1 MPIPKAKSK
10 PPQDIG
16 RMKVLL
22 HSFPKFGKST
32 WAASIPDSIFLA
44 TEPGLGCIEAMRWED
59 EKGNYVI
66 DTWTKLMDATREVVE
81 AGCFKT
87 VIIDTLDMAL
97 EMCKDHIC
105 ERAGEK
111 YHTDGT
117 LSYGKGSAMIIAEMR
132 RYLVRLGSINMG
144 VILLAHTVQETIH
157 GRTGEYQK
165 AVPNVPEKHRRPI
178 LGMMDLILYGDFEW
192 EKKGDE
198 RICRRVVRTKPAPVW
213 EAGDRS
219 ARLPVSMGL
228 DWEAMRKAFA
238 GSDSTEPVSSN
249 KQ

>member
-1 MPIPKAKSK
+1 MPIPKTKNK
-10 PPQDIG
+10 PRQDIG

-66 DTWTKLMDATREVVE
+66 DTWPKLMEATREVVE

-132 RYLVRLGSINMG
+132 RYLVRLGSIDMG
-144 VILLAHTVQETIH
+144 VVLLSHTVQETIH

-178 LGMMDLILYGDFEW
+178 LGMMDLILYGDMER
-192 EKKGDE
+192 EKQGDNYVAK
-198 RICRRVVRTKPAPVW
+198 RVLRTKPHPHW

-219 ARLPVSMGL
+219 GVLPTELPL
-228 DWEAMRKAFA
+228 DWTVLSKSFVTTPP
-238 GSDSTEPVSSN
+238 SKTETD
-249 KQ
+249 

>member
-1 MPIPKAKSK
+1 MPIPKTRSK

-32 WAASIPDSIFLA
+32 WAATIPDSIFLA

-66 DTWTKLMDATREVVE
+66 DTWAKLMEATREVVE
-81 AGCFKT
+81 AGRFRT

-105 ERAGEK
+105 AAAGEK

-117 LSYGKGSAMIIAEMR
+117 LGYGKGSAMIIAEMR

-144 VILLAHTVQETIH
+144 VVLLAHTVQETIH
-157 GRTGEYQK
+157 GRTVEYQK

-178 LGMMDLILYGDFEW
+178 LGMMDLILYGDMER
-192 EKKGDE
+192 EKQGDNYVG
-198 RICRRVVRTKPAPVW
+198 RRVLRTKPHPHW

-219 ARLPVSMGL
+219 GVLPDALPL
-228 DWEAMRKAFA
+228 DWNALRNAFA
-238 GSDSTEPVSSN
+238 SSPTG
-249 KQ
+249 KPESK